1 MKTYCRLGPELT
13 EVLSQGTYN
22 LHGDIGN
29 AGFMTFRLESFRTC
43 GLSQEAMNFSSLFSV
58 STVYFDILCSGSFF
72 LGIPRKSLPAP
83 AADMSTHQNV
93 FRKFWSGQAQTLP
106 GSPRLDYQPLFGKM
120 SPHSSPERVSLRGG
134 SKTGPGRRRK
144 SSLRFSLKRM
154 MELPD
159 LKVKLLGCC
168 SGVVDV

>member
-1 MKTYCRLGPELT
+1 MKTYSRLSPKLT

-29 AGFMTFRLESFRTC
+29 VGFMTFRLESFRTC

-72 LGIPRKSLPAP
+72 LGIPCKSLPAP
-83 AADMSTHQNV
+83 AADVSTPQNV

-106 GSPRLDYQPLFGKM
+106 DGPKEEDGPPRSQ
-120 SPHSSPERVSLRGG
+120 
-134 SKTGPGRRRK
+134 
-144 SSLRFSLKRM
+144 
-154 MELPD
+154 
-159 LKVKLLGCC
+159 VKLLG
-168 SGVVDV
+168 S

>member
-1 MKTYCRLGPELT
+1 MKTYSRLGPELT

-29 AGFMTFRLESFRTC
+29 AGFISFRLESFRTC

-106 GSPRLDYQPLFGKM
+106 GSPRL
-120 SPHSSPERVSLRGG
+120 
-134 SKTGPGRRRK
+134 GPGRRRK

-154 MELPD
+154 TELPD
-159 LKVKLLGCC
+159 LKAKLLGCC

>member
-13 EVLSQGTYN
+13 EVLWQGTYN

-43 GLSQEAMNFSSLFSV
+43 GQSQEAMNFSSLFSV
-58 STVYFDILCSGSFF
+58 STVYFDILCSGSLF

-106 GSPRLDYQPLFGKM
+106 GSPRLEYQPLFEKM
-120 SPHSSPERVSLRGG
+120 SPHSSPERVSLQGG
-134 SKTGPGRRRK
+134 SKTGPERRRK